1 MQNLAGYTL
10 DNVSDALND
19 IALADAIDIGPD
31 EDIMLYVAFGLT
43 DVVPSGDG
51 YAGTYH
57 PLDGAA
63 VPAKLVI
70 DTNGEGK
77 EIVVGIVVGG
87 EKLSG
92 TTLGEAG
99 ERVGSLSRDMAVTAF
114 VDISA
119 DSPIM
124 MYVGY
129 GATEVVYNDATRSG
143 TAVVDGSPV
152 SFTADDKDNV
162 AAIIFQ
168 NGAAVPGTAI
178 EEIGSRIDGLTSTLT
193 IGELMPDA
201 AQNNLLK
208 LVVNSTIDTLS
219 KDINAITVQEM
230 YAENIYAGGG
240 AMAQTEAYNANY
252 VYYTQ
257 NADGSYTLA
266 GSDGKLTQDEF
277 EEGGTFHTRGAT
289 KGVWTL
295 LLCSD
300 GSEKVYKITE
310 LGTMIG
316 YATDNLKNATLKD
329 FDDAEIIELEAG
341 SENTLVPIREVTDA
355 NDAAGEQQ
363 GTGVLTGFVVKPLPK
378 CTIKELI
385 TAIDNML
392 TLIEQFGGAGN

>member
-1 MQNLAGYTL
+1 MGIF
-10 DNVSDALND
+10 SDGE
-19 IALADAIDIGPD
+19 II
-31 EDIMLYVAFGLT
+31 VAFIK
-43 DVVPSGDG
+43 DV
-51 YAGTYH
+51 AAF
-57 PLDGAA
+57 LFRIGA
-63 VPAKLVI
+63 VSRLFIVSR
-70 DTNGEGK
+70 K
-77 EIVVGIVVGG
+77 EIVVGIVVDG
-87 EKLSG
+87 EELSG

-99 ERVGSLSRDMAVTAF
+99 ERVGRLSRDMAVTAF

-152 SFTADDKDNV
+152 SFMADDQDNV
-162 AAIIFQ
+162 TAITFQ
-168 NGAAVPGTAI
+168 NGAVVPGTAI
-178 EEIGSRIDGLTSTLT
+178 EKIGSRIDGLTSTLT

-219 KDINAITVQEM
+219 TDINAITVQEM
-230 YAENIYAGGG
+230 YAENIYADGG
-240 AMAQTEAYNANY
+240 AMAQAEAYNANY
-252 VYYTQ
+252 VYYAK

-266 GSDGKLTQDEF
+266 GDDGKLTQDEF
-277 EEGGTFHTRGAT
+277 EGGDFHTRGAT

-316 YATDNLKNATLKD
+316 DATENLQSATLKD
-329 FDDAEIIELEAG
+329 FADAKIIELEAG
-341 SENTLVPIREVTDA
+341 SENTLVPIRTGTDV
-355 NDAAGEQQ
+355 DPSAGEQQ
-363 GTGVLTGFVVKPLPK
+363 GEGALTGFVVKPLPK
-378 CTIKELI
+378 CDINELI